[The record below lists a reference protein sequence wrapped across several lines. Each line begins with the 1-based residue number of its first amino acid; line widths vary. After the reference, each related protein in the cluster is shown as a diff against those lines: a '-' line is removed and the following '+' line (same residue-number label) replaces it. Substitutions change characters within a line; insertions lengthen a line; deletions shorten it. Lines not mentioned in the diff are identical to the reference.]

1 MTRTM
6 AVAAL
11 LVIAA
16 APAVASDIGL
26 GAGLSMGTSGV
37 REAAVIVTYCLA
49 DVAAWQLGPV
59 TVPASSFVALA
70 STRNFEDAFLGL
82 GLRREHIILNAGYST
97 EDAGRWEARVTLLGV
112 SF

>member
-1 MTRTM
+1 MRTTLLLTTCL
-6 AVAAL
+6 AL
-11 LVIAA
+11 A

-49 DVAAWQLGPV
+49 DIAAWQLGPV
-59 TVPASSFVALA
+59 TVPASSFVTLA
-70 STRNFEDAFLGL
+70 STRNFEDAFIGL
-82 GLRREHIILNAGYST
+82 GLRREHVILNAGYNT
-97 EDAGRWEARVTLLGV
+97 EGEGGWEARVTLLGV